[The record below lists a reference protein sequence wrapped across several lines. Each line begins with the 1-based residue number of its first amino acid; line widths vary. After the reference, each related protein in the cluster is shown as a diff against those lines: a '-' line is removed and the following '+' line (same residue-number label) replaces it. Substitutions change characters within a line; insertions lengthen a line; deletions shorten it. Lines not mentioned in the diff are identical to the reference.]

1 MEATMKQARPLKIGS
16 LWIFAAIA
24 ILAVGLAVLVGCT
37 SVSDSLTGVSLDRN
51 GPTSCVK
58 QCNDFY
64 AGEYDKEQKL
74 HETNKEYCQTLS
86 QPAKGD
92 CLVAEDARHTAAM
105 TALGN
110 AKIECQNNCHR
121 QGTGSAG

>member
-1 MEATMKQARPLKIGS
+1 MQHARPNRLRRAVA
-16 LWIFAAIA
+16 FAA
-24 ILAVGLAVLVGCT
+24 LAALLGLVSLTLSQCTMVGD
-37 SVSDSLTGVSLDRN
+37 SVTGVSLDRN

-64 AGEYDKEQKL
+64 KGEFDREQKL
-74 HETNKEYCQTLS
+74 HATNVEICQALD
-86 QPAKGD
+86 QPARGE
-92 CLVAEDARHTAAM
+92 CLVAEDARHTAAQA
-105 TALGN
+105 ALGA

>member
-1 MEATMKQARPLKIGS
+1 MKQARPLKIGS

-24 ILAVGLAVLVGCT
+24 ILAVGLAALVGCT
-37 SVSDSLTGVSLDRN
+37 SVSDSLTGVRLDGA

-64 AGEYDKEQKL
+64 TGEYDREQKL
-74 HETNKEYCQTLS
+74 HQTNVDICQS
-86 QPAKGD
+86 YPQPQKGN

-105 TALGN
+105 NALGA